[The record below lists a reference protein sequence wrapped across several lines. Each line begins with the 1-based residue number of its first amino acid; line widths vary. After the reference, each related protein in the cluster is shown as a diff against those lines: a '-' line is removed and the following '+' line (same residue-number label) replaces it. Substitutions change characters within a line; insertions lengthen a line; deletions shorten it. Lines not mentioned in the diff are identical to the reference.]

1 MEKLLETYSINDII
15 LILVLAAASIK
26 GIVSFI
32 EWGFGKF
39 RTFSKKTQEEEKKD
53 ATLEQRLMGIPIII
67 NVVNPDEIRL
77 WKEIR

>member
-1 MEKLLETYSINDII
+1 MS
-15 LILVLAAASIK
+15 
-26 GIVSFI
+26 
-32 EWGFGKF
+32 
-39 RTFSKKTQEEEKKD
+39 EEEIISKVKALWYMAEQEDEKDKGRGTYQFELGKNVLDVLDRFKEDYKD